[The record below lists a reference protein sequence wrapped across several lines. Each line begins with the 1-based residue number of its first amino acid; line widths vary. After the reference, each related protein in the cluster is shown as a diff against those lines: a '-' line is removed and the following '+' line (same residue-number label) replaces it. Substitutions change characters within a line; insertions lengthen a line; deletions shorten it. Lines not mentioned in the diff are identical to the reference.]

1 MKTSSEVFQIKDRDT
16 LKAMIDPLRTQIF
29 ETLIA
34 QPLTIK
40 QVAEKLGLSPGNLYY
55 HFNLLEKYGLIRV
68 VETRMVGNLAERL
81 YQSTAAEIDIDPG
94 LISSETTEGQDSI
107 RTTIT
112 STIDATRDDLLRSL
126 HARFTQLEQG
136 AQPQLRRVVLSRSVR
151 NVPESRLPEFFQRIQ
166 DLFADFE
173 AAVVDPGQPHSKN
186 YALTVVF
193 YPSFY
198 LDDQGGSAGHTE
210 E

>member
-1 MKTSSEVFQIKDRDT
+1 MKSSSEVFQIKDRDT

-94 LISSETTEGQDSI
+94 LISSETPEGQDSI
-107 RTTIT
+107 RSTIS
-112 STIDATRDDLLRSL
+112 STIDATRTTCCAACTPASRSWSR
-126 HARFTQLEQG
+126 A
-136 AQPQLRRVVLSRSVR
+136 LSRSPAGWCSRVPYATCPKAACR
-151 NVPESRLPEFFQRIQ
+151 NSSSASRSFSQTSR
-166 DLFADFE
+166 
-173 AAVVDPGQPHSKN
+173 QPW
-186 YALTVVF
+186 
-193 YPSFY
+193 
-198 LDDQGGSAGHTE
+198 
-210 E
+210 

>member
-1 MKTSSEVFQIKDRDT
+1 MKSSSAVFQIKDRET

-40 QVAEKLGLSPGNLYY
+40 QVADKLGLSPGNLYY
-55 HFNLLEKYGLIRV
+55 HFNLLEKHGLIRV

-94 LISSETTEGQDSI
+94 LISSETPEGQDSI
-107 RTTIT
+107 RATIS

-126 HARFTQLEQG
+126 HARFTLLEQG
-136 AQPQLRRVVLSRSVR
+136 AQPQSRQVVLSRSVR
-151 NVPESRLPEFFQRIQ
+151 NVPESRLPEFMLRIQ
-166 DLFADFE
+166 QLFADFD
-173 AAVVDPGQPHSKN
+173 AAVVDPGAPQSRN

-198 LDDQGGSAGHTE
+198 LDDQQQATNTPGE
-210 E
+210 